1 MVTGFI
7 SKTSWDKIRAGNQG
21 PLKITDACY
30 RCNVTPS
37 LWGEYICINSLIN
50 DFANPAVC
58 AGHAP
63 ANWWT
68 FLSDLSVDAV
78 LYYIFRK
85 VMFPSWSICSI
96 WMLCSFSLP
105 APIRLFFFSLRVA
118 WSPAGCRI
126 YQDKSSARLELL
138 DSWITDQYAF
148 WESPGLQLACVSL
161 LLVLQSLLWET
172 PKSKLQETQGF
183 LANLPSMV
191 LIDSFACSAHF
202 VTCPASPL
210 TNTVPLS
217 VI

>member
-148 WESPGLQLACVSL
+148 WESPGLRLALCKSFIGAAVTDLRDAKVKTPGDTGISGKPSL
-161 LLVLQSLLWET
+161 HGINWFICMLCS
-172 PKSKLQETQGF
+172 F
-183 LANLPSMV
+183 CDLPC
-191 LIDSFACSAHF
+191 LPFD
-202 VTCPASPL
+202 
-210 TNTVPLS
+210 
-217 VI
+217 